1 MLNPEVRLEEQL
13 VDVRSDQIAYKLT
26 VSNADS
32 TSLRLLSVQPRVP
45 IGASLLEVTDSS
57 LAQAN
62 AQKARLLDELNRLLR
77 QYLWVTSAPFRQEW
91 IDQQRTALRELF
103 SVVGF
108 LSVYFSLF
116 FRNSS
121 LQARMKREFETFS
134 FNVASAADAR
144 AAYTKWMEASTS
156 YEAVRSL
163 FDEKTK
169 QLERIESRMDEG
181 ERPGLTNVPAGGFF
195 TATYVMRF
203 DRKLF
208 EPKKYQVAFE
218 IAHSQA
224 DAAPQTASV
233 ATNVQISPYPMSLS
247 LVAIVAAVL
256 GVLVRT
262 AVTPESQPFAQML
275 SLAQS
280 GQLLV
285 GPIVA
290 LIFFNMYEYTSVGK
304 DLNIGVSWRS
314 ALLIG
319 ALSGLAH
326 DKILSA
332 IKALIGA

>member
-1 MLNPEVRLEEQL
+1 MEKRGGPSHPE
-13 VDVRSDQIAYKLT
+13 APT
-26 VSNADS
+26 A
-32 TSLRLLSVQPRVP
+32 
-45 IGASLLEVTDSS
+45 
-57 LAQAN
+57 
-62 AQKARLLDELNRLLR
+62 ARLAAPSHLPRAVIRSKRSYVGFNHRLVFNELRAIKGPLR
-77 QYLWVTSAPFRQEW
+77 RFAPLTERVGRGATRQRASTRNHFGP
-91 IDQQRTALRELF
+91 QRAALKEIF
-103 SVVGF
+103 SIYGF
-108 LSVYFSLF
+108 LSVYINLF
-116 FRNSS
+116 FRISS

-134 FNVASAADAR
+134 FNVASATDAR
-144 AAYTKWMEASTS
+144 AAYTKWMESSTS
-156 YEAVRSL
+156 HEAAKTL

-181 ERPGLTNVPAGGFF
+181 ERPGLTTLPSGGFF

-208 EPKKYQVAFE
+208 EPRKYQVGFE
-218 IAHSQA
+218 IAHSQGEGQ
-224 DAAPQTASV
+224 PQTASV
-233 ATNVQISPYPMSLS
+233 ATSVQISPYPVSLS
-247 LVAIVAAVL
+247 LVAIISALL

-262 AVTPESQPFAQML
+262 AVAPESQPFAQMF

-290 LIFFNMYEYTSVGK
+290 LIFFNIYEYTAIGK
-304 DLNIGVSWRS
+304 EMLISVSWRS

-326 DKILSA
+326 DRMLAA